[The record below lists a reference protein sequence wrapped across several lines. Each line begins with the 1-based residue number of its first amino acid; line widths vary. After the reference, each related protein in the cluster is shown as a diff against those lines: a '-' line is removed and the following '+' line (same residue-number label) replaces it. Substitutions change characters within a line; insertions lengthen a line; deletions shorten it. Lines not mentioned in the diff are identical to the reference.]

1 MRNIARVSIF
11 DLRTSRDGQ
20 DVRIAFTG
28 ELDLASAG
36 RVEEELAA
44 IERDAPARIVLDL
57 RGLTFMDSTGLRLVA
72 GADARA
78 REAGRRVTIIQGPEA
93 VRRVFEITRLDE
105 RLDIVAD
112 DSSLASEAG

>member
-1 MRNIARVSIF
+1 MSIF
-11 DLRTSRDGQ
+11 DCRTSVEPGG
-20 DVRIAFTG
+20 VRLAMTG

-44 IERDAPARIVLDL
+44 VERDAPARIVLDL

-78 REAGRRVTIIQGPEA
+78 RESGRRVTIIQGPEA